1 MILRLDFSEILNIYS
16 IFEEFKETFQRKF
29 KIIMISKKLDAALND
44 FQENHSLWRSLKVY
58 KGAFIKYGT
67 GGAEGI

>member
-44 FQENHSLWRSLKVY
+44 LQENHSLWRSLK
-58 KGAFIKYGT
+58 
-67 GGAEGI
+67 